1 MAPFFLR
8 KPAERFTI
16 PYEGGKNMINIH
28 ALHHQTTIP
37 YAYAKDTNTLYVR
50 VRTARHDVSEIRVFY
65 RDRYLRKKIYKIRTL
80 KNSYRDNLYDY
91 YDGLL
96 DLKRNRYEYY
106 FVLRDND
113 GKIWYMDER
122 GAWRKKPRVLRPYV
136 YPYIA
141 ADDVYEG
148 ENWLK
153 ESICYQIFP
162 DRFHRAEDADVIIDE
177 KCELTP
183 WGQTPRH
190 RSFFGGNI
198 KGITEKIPYLK
209 ELGINLLYFTP
220 LFESASNHK
229 YNTKDYY
236 KIDPS
241 FGSLEETKELVRL
254 CHEAGIR
261 VVFDAVFNHTG
272 NDFFAFE
279 DIYVHQEDSR
289 FKDWY
294 HIDSYPVSKERIN
307 YYTFSNSLAYMPK
320 LNLKNREA
328 RMYLLEVARYWIRE
342 VDIDGYRLDVCDELS
357 HDFLRDLRRVVKDTK
372 KDAVIIGEI
381 MHEAEDFLEG
391 KELDSIMNYP
401 FRHAM
406 IDTFARDELSMD
418 DFFQVLVHNQT
429 IYREE
434 ITHQM
439 LNLLGSHD
447 TPRFI
452 TASGGSK
459 EKLKLATAFQFLYKG
474 VPYVYY
480 GDEVGITGGDDPL
493 CRKTMIWDEEKRDND
508 LLEFF
513 KKTIRIRKEYPELV
527 YGDFKIELIRGRV
540 FSFSR
545 NYEGRTIMAFFNLH
559 KRMREVS
566 VKNSVRGRDLYTG
579 DLIKISGKLVMEPQ
593 SFMVIE
599 VENVPDKNI
608 EEAIHA

>member
-1 MAPFFLR
+1 MAPFFI
-8 KPAERFTI
+8 KEREGTDAAAF
-16 PYEGGKNMINIH
+16 PEEGGKFMINIH

-37 YAYAKDTNTLYVR
+37 YAYPKDKDHLYVR

-80 KNSYRDNLYDY
+80 KNAYRDNLYDY

-96 DLKRNRYEYY
+96 NLKRNRYEYY
-106 FVLRDND
+106 FVLRDNH
-113 GKIWYMDER
+113 GKTWYMDER
-122 GAWRKKPRVLRPYV
+122 GAWTKKPRVLRPYA

-148 ENWLK
+148 EDWLK

-162 DRFHRAEDADVIIDE
+162 DRFHRALESDALVSDSRQ
-177 KCELTP
+177 LTP
-183 WGQTPRH
+183 WGQTPKS

-209 ELGINLLYFTP
+209 DLGINLLYFTP

-307 YYTFSNSLAYMPK
+307 YYTFSNALAYMPK

-357 HDFLRDLRRVVKDTK
+357 HDFLRDLRRVVKETK
-372 KDAVIIGEI
+372 SDAVIIGEI

-406 IDTFARDELSMD
+406 IDTFAREELSMD

-447 TPRFI
+447 TQRFI
-452 TASGGSK
+452 TASGGSRA
-459 EKLKLATAFQFLYKG
+459 KLKLATAFQFLYKG

-480 GDEVGITGGDDPL
+480 GDEVGLTGGEDPL
-493 CRKTMIWDEEKRDND
+493 CRKTMVWEEDKRDND

-513 KKTIRIRKEYPELV
+513 KKIIKIRKDHPFLT
-527 YGDFKIELIRGRV
+527 YGDFKIELIRGRL
-540 FSFSR
+540 FAFSR
-545 NYEGRTIMAFFNLH
+545 NHEGKTIMAFFNLH
-559 KRMREVS
+559 ERMREVS
-566 VKNSVRGRDLYTG
+566 IIKPLKGRDLYTG
-579 DLIKISGKLVMEPQ
+579 ETVEIGSKLAMEPQ
-593 SFMVIE
+593 SFLVIE
-599 VENVPDKNI
+599 VEK
-608 EEAIHA
+608 EGIHD